1 MPLPADKS
9 RALEPNFSVP
19 STFTGLHV
27 FVGVAHVPSPL
38 KNYNLLA
45 IRGLVT
51 NPTEPS
57 ADVVAP
63 TKVSI
68 VVITLFPF
76 IVNYLVLGLNFKYV
90 LKLTVVILPSSES
103 FPFNIIA

>member
-1 MPLPADKS
+1 M
-9 RALEPNFSVP
+9 
-19 STFTGLHV
+19 
-27 FVGVAHVPSPL
+27 
-38 KNYNLLA
+38 
-45 IRGLVT
+45 T

-68 VVITLFPF
+68 VVITLLPF
-76 IVNYLVLGLNFKYV
+76 IVNRLVLGLNFKYV

-103 FPFNIIA
+103 FPFNITA